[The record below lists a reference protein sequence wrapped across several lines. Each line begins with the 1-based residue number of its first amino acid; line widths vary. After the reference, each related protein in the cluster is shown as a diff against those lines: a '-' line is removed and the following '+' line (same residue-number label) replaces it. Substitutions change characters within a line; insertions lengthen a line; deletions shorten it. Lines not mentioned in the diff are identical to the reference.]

1 MTAAPAGGKGKV
13 EKVQTY
19 CYQCVAGPDLMT
31 VKVVDGIATEIEPNF
46 KAADTHPAE
55 GKVCVKAFGLIQKSY
70 TPHRILTPMKRTNPK
85 KGRDQDPGFVP
96 ITWDEA
102 MSAIAEKL
110 NTIRAEGLLDQHGY
124 PKVAASFGGAG
135 TPTQYMGSLTAFLS
149 AWGPID
155 FGFGSGQGVKCYH
168 SEHLYGEFWH
178 RGYVITPDTPRTNYI
193 INCGAN
199 HEASGGVCGVYRH
212 AEARGRGAKRIQ
224 VEPHLSVTG
233 ACSAEWLP
241 IRPKT
246 DAAFLM
252 SLLNV
257 LVHEAPRDRLDL
269 EFLKS
274 TTSSPYLVGPDG
286 WYLRDPE
293 TLKPLLW
300 DEKTGRAVP
309 HDTPGAVPALD
320 GRFTVSHAV
329 TLGADAERW
338 EHRDVEGVTAFAKF
352 VDHVKGYTPAWA
364 AKVCDVP
371 EARIRKIA
379 NEFLDNACVGQTI
392 EIEGQQ
398 MPYRPVAVTLGK
410 TVNNGWGGAECCWAR
425 TMLAVLVG
433 ALEVPGGTI
442 GTTIRINRP
451 VANRLE
457 SFEGCLD
464 GFMEYPFNPTDRET
478 WTANPVIRN
487 AYKMLVPL
495 VGNSSWSPALGPTQ
509 FSYMFLDE
517 PQDEIPRATFPEFLL
532 VYRTN
537 PVISFWDTDRVASV
551 VSRMPFV
558 VCFAHTRDETNHFA
572 DILLPDATDLEGTQL
587 IRIGGT
593 KFQEQ
598 YWKTQGFALRQPS
611 VKPQG
616 EARDFTDI
624 ATDLAVRTGLQEKYV
639 AAINRGSHGVPLKGP
654 NWDFSLPVDK
664 APTLEEVWDASC
676 RSASAELTGGAE
688 SQGLDWWKENGF
700 RTIPF
705 PEADWFLTP
714 ALKAK
719 GLRYELPYQE
729 RLTRIGR
736 QLGNRLKEAGITW
749 WDHQL
754 TEYRPLMDWHDF
766 PGYWEQSVVEHGGK
780 VADFPFWVVTARSM
794 QYAWG
799 SNMHIPLMREVSGNV
814 KGHDGVVMNP
824 EAARK
829 VGVKEGERIVVTAP
843 TGKSVAGRVVLSQ
856 GIRPDTILMMAQFD
870 HWATPVAKDFDVPSM
885 NRLTAMT
892 MQLTDATGS
901 AADLSRVAIRK
912 ARPDEQGRSG
922 EKGRRA

>member
-1 MTAAPAGGKGKV
+1 MSPPPAKAGGVV
-13 EKVQTY
+13 ERVPTY

-31 VKVVDGIATEIEPNF
+31 VKVVDGIATEVEPNH
-46 KAADTHPAE
+46 KAKGVHPAE
-55 GKVCVKAFGLIQKSY
+55 GKVCVKAFGLIQKAYS
-70 TPHRILTPMKRTNPK
+70 PHRILTPMKRTNPR
-85 KGRDQDPGFVP
+85 KGKDQDPGFVP
-96 ITWDEA
+96 ISWDEA
-102 MSAIAEKL
+102 MTIVADKL
-110 NTIRAEGLLDQHGY
+110 NAIRAEGLLDEAGY

-193 INCGAN
+193 ISCGN
-199 HEASGGVCGVYRH
+199 NSEASAGVCGVYRH
-212 AEARGRGAKRIQ
+212 AEARGRGMKKVQ

-233 ACSAEWLP
+233 ACASEWLP
-241 IRPKT
+241 IKPKT
-246 DAAFLM
+246 DAAFLFA
-252 SLLNV
+252 LLNV
-257 LVHEAPRDRLDL
+257 MVFESPRDRLDL
-269 EFLKS
+269 PFLRDR
-274 TTSSPYLVGPDG
+274 TSSPYLVGPHG
-286 WYLRDPE
+286 FYLRDPA
-293 TLKPLLW
+293 TGKPLLW
-300 DEKTGRAVP
+300 DEASGQAVP
-309 HDTPGAVPALD
+309 HDTPGAVPALE
-320 GRFTVSHAV
+320 GRFPVASAFE
-329 TLGADAERW
+329 LGADEERW
-338 EHRDVEGVTAFAKF
+338 DQTGVEGVTAFTKF
-352 VDHVKGYTPAWA
+352 AEHMAQYTADWA
-364 AKVCDVP
+364 EKVCDVP
-371 EARIRKIA
+371 AARIRKVAHEFIA
-379 NEFLDNACVGQTI
+379 AACVGQTI
-392 EIEGQQ
+392 EIEGKT

-425 TMLAVLVG
+425 TMLTVLVG

-451 VANRLE
+451 VSNRLE
-457 SFEGCLD
+457 SFEATID
-464 GFMEYPFNPTDRET
+464 GFMDYPFNPTDRET
-478 WTANPVIRN
+478 WKAKPSIRN
-487 AYKMLVPL
+487 AYSTLVPL

-517 PQDEIPRATFPEFLL
+517 PQDKLPRATFPEFLL

-558 VCFAHTRDETNHFA
+558 VCFAVTRDETNHFA
-572 DILLPDATDLEGTQL
+572 DILLPDRTDLEGLQL

-598 YWKTQGFALRQPS
+598 YWDSQGFALRQPS
-611 VKPQG
+611 VKG
-616 EARDFTDI
+616 RGDSRDFTDI
-624 ATDLAVRTGLQEKYV
+624 ATDLAARTGLLEKYN
-639 AAINRGSHGVPLKGP
+639 AAINRGSHGVALKGP

-664 APTLEEVWDASC
+664 AHSAEEIWDASC
-676 RSASAELTGGAE
+676 RSASAELTDGAE
-688 SQGLDWWKENGF
+688 THGLDWWKTNGF

-705 PEADWFLTP
+705 PVSNWFLTP
-714 ALKAK
+714 ALVEK

-736 QLGNRLKEAGITW
+736 QLANRLKEAGITW
-749 WDHQL
+749 WDRQL
-754 TEYRPLMDWHDF
+754 EEYRPLFDWHDF
-766 PGYWEQSVVEHGGK
+766 PGIWESHVVECGAK

-824 EAARK
+824 AAAAK
-829 VGVKEGERIVVTAP
+829 LGVEEGDRIEVSSP
-843 TGKSVAGRVVLSQ
+843 IGKSVQGRVVLSQ
-856 GIRPDTILMMAQFD
+856 GIRPDTLLMLSQFD

-885 NRLTAMT
+885 NKLTAMSMT
-892 MQLTDATGS
+892 LTDATGS
-901 AADLSRVAIRK
+901 AADLTRVAVRK
-912 ARPDEQGRSG
+912 VAGRTS
-922 EKGRRA
+922 